1 MFMSKIMY
9 NGKEYSVS
17 IPYKELQGILT
28 AGQTSITFTDN
39 VINANRT
46 IDYFPSIYGVVP
58 TSITVAT
65 GSVIFTFE
73 EQNVDMILKVRI
85 S

>member
-1 MFMSKIMY
+1 MAKIMY
-9 NGKEYSVS
+9 NGIEYPQCV
-17 IPYKELQGILT
+17 PYKELQGILT
-28 AGQTSITFTDN
+28 AGQTSITFTDS

-58 TSITVAT
+58 TSITITT
-65 GSVIFTFE
+65 GSMIFTFE
-73 EQNVDMILKVRI
+73 EQSVDMNLKVRI